1 MTSLLDLSKALK
13 QEQTLR
19 QFDREAPVADTPD
32 KAHLQYRFRGFFLS
46 ENEAESALA
55 VPDGSY
61 MHFPSKDLIDF
72 FPEGL
77 AGETQQELEFTGVNA
92 LLVRKATK
100 EVLAVVDAMTL
111 GKVKAT
117 INYATNEAVQVPGYT
132 DRPEWQ
138 GALAEVRSGSPRLST
153 FLYLRI
159 VADEI
164 APCFLYRL

>member
-19 QFDREAPVADTPD
+19 RLDREAPAADTPD

-46 ENEAESALA
+46 ENEAESPLA
-55 VPDGSY
+55 VPEGSY
-61 MHFPSKDLIDF
+61 MHFPSKDLIDC

-77 AGETQQELEFTGVNA
+77 AGETQQELEFTGLNA
-92 LLVRKATK
+92 LLVRNATK
-100 EVLAVVDAMTL
+100 EVLAVVDAMTP
-111 GKVKAT
+111 GKPRAT

-138 GALAEVRSGSPRLST
+138 AALAEVRGNWAAFAGERV
-153 FLYLRI
+153 
-159 VADEI
+159 VAI
-164 APCFLYRL
+164 TT